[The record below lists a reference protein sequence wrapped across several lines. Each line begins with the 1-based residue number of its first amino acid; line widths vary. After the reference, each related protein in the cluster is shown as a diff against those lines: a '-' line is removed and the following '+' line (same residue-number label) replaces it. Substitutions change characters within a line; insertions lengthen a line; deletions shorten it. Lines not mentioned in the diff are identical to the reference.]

1 MKIYTAAETLS
12 FSSKEELLEAFDR
25 IASDAQDEHQL
36 IIIEKDEKSSL
47 EVGVGMG
54 DQSMVL
60 YVPEDEAEDMKIT
73 CNEFVDRAKT
83 EDLVLKNINNESST
97 FTIANIILLE
107 EAREII
113 EAYLSDEA
121 FTTIA
126 DWYTY

>member
-60 YVPEDEAEDMKIT
+60 YVPDDEAEDMKIT